1 VVKMSKEI
9 VRPIYDT
16 RQRILDFDIYPYVE
30 GRVFFDEENQV
41 IYTDIDGQRAARTD
55 LSSVQVFDGNIS
67 EFYEKGAKGFEN
79 QILVGNS
86 PSGFRL
92 YYVDSDSQVHN
103 LTFTAEGIS
112 SLTER
117 SDLESATFY
126 YAGE

>member
-1 VVKMSKEI
+1 MSKEI

-16 RQRILDFDIYPYVE
+16 RARILDFDIYPYTE
-30 GRVFFDEENQV
+30 GRVFFDEQNQV

-55 LSSVQVFDGNIS
+55 LSSVQVFDGNIA

-79 QILVGNS
+79 QILVGRT

-92 YYVDSDSQVHN
+92 YYVDGDSQVHN
-103 LTFTAEGIS
+103 LTFTAEGIGS
-112 SLTER
+112 FAERGATET
-117 SDLESATFY
+117 ATFY